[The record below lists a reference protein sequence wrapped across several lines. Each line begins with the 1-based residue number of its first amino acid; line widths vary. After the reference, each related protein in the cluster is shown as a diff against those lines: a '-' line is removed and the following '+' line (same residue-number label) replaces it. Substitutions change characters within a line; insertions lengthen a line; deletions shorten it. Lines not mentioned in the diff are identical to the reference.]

1 MPRISSIRQ
10 TADCSLSKVDTY
22 ADAMLR
28 TLYSFKTPSP
38 PIPLHARRQNHRS
51 YPQST
56 TVSQSVV
63 NENAEGEI
71 IFKQKKKSTKVSLGI
86 MWSK

>member
-63 NENAEGEI
+63 NE
-71 IFKQKKKSTKVSLGI
+71 
-86 MWSK
+86 